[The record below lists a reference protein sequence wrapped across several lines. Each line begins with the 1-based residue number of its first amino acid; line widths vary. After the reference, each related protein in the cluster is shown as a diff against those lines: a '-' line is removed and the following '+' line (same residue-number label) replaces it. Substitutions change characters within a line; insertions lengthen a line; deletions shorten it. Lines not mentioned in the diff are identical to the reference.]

1 MKNKVE
7 RLDRRMVD
15 LNNDL
20 QNRRT
25 NPDFAF
31 EDIDSV
37 DMSLKIIVNLKNY
50 EDDENIEDGIYIY
63 MDDTGKIINAE
74 YFIKEDGEVTIISFD
89 EEQLELI
96 IELYKNVFT
105 VNVD

>member
-25 NPDFAF
+25 NPDFGF

-89 EEQLELI
+89 EEQLERI